1 MYNVAPI
8 QTVGELSCQT
18 SDNMSDESAVMARLD
33 ALQSRVNTIKSVLAK
48 TPKKTDFGSK
58 FIQKVAPLDIVVNVN
73 PAVNS
78 PHGWYY
84 SWIIMTHNYIYNR
97 IYLKGLECLHRQLSS
112 QFKVLTKSHV
122 HSTATGTK
130 CDLFKN
136 SPLGTKDT
144 RKGIWDH
151 QYATDEDSPI
161 VSNWWLR
168 GLFICDS
175 SFVDLLTDYQIIFTV
190 IYTCATDDLTAF
202 IGNSRLTGI
211 SSVTRFIGRIL
222 DIYPPQVNNS
232 ILYNCYIFRSRMSKS
247 KIIWIW
253 QILLVILIH
262 QRKRKWQTQR
272 FWINTL
278 QRKRYFWISN
288 MPWQHFV

>member
-1 MYNVAPI
+1 
-8 QTVGELSCQT
+8 
-18 SDNMSDESAVMARLD
+18 MARLD

-78 PHGWYY
+78 PHG
-84 SWIIMTHNYIYNR
+84 
-97 IYLKGLECLHRQLSS
+97 LECLHRQLSS

-144 RKGIWDH
+144 RK
-151 QYATDEDSPI
+151 
-161 VSNWWLR
+161 
-168 GLFICDS
+168 
-175 SFVDLLTDYQIIFTV
+175 DYQIIFTV

-222 DIYPPQVNNS
+222 DIYPPQ
-232 ILYNCYIFRSRMSKS
+232 SKS

-278 QRKRYFWISN
+278 ERKSFVVM
-288 MPWQHFV
+288 MPFRWQIMQFTRLLDRLMKRLVAKIFKHFVHEWKNF

>member
-151 QYATDEDSPI
+151 QYATDEDGPI
-161 VSNWWLR
+161 DSNWWLR
-168 GLFICDS
+168 GLFICGS

-222 DIYPPQVNNS
+222 DIYPPQVNIP
-232 ILYNCYIFRSRMSKS
+232 ILFNCYIFRSRMSKS

-278 QRKRYFWISN
+278 QRKRYFSINN
-288 MPWQHFV
+288 MPWQHFL

>member
-1 MYNVAPI
+1 MLSNLESIQSNQSLQKLQKRPI
-8 QTVGELSCQT
+8 LDQNSSKKWHHSILSSMLIQLLTHLMVGIIHHV
-18 SDNMSDESAVMARLD
+18 MS
-33 ALQSRVNTIKSVLAK
+33 
-48 TPKKTDFGSK
+48 
-58 FIQKVAPLDIVVNVN
+58 
-73 PAVNS
+73 
-78 PHGWYY
+78 
-84 SWIIMTHNYIYNR
+84 HNYNYNR

-151 QYATDEDSPI
+151 QYATDEDGPFDT
-161 VSNWWLR
+161 NWWLR

-222 DIYPPQVNNS
+222 DIYPPQVNIP
-232 ILYNCYIFRSRMSKS
+232 ILFNCYIFRSRMSKS

-278 QRKRYFWISN
+278 QRKRYFWMSN
-288 MPWQHFV
+288 MPWQHFL